1 MPQCESGTRSGERC
15 KNSTPGKFCHHHQN
29 QTEQCAVCWS
39 GMTDTTSRKLDCGHT
54 FHTRCLDRWKRRS
67 ATCPMCRTPFDQP
80 RYRVRLTIEPDGQDI
95 EMITSN
101 IANISNLFGIDN
113 TMDEFFTDIRF
124 AVDNFEIL
132 NEILREI
139 GFPSSNLTSLNA
151 VSTTEF

>member
-1 MPQCESGTRSGERC
+1 
-15 KNSTPGKFCHHHQN
+15 
-29 QTEQCAVCWS
+29 
-39 GMTDTTSRKLDCGHT
+39 MTDTTSRKLDCGHT